1 MNLFAD
7 LKLRWKLMAIIVI
20 PVVCLVYF
28 AQTQVM
34 RNVALVE
41 EDNNI
46 LMLSEFSVKAS
57 ALVHELQKERGITAG
72 FMDSRGLRFSNEVQD
87 QRRNVDAKR
96 DQLRLFMQSFD
107 PSISVSY
114 THLRAHET
122 N

>member
-72 FMDSRGLRFSNEVQD
+72 FMDSRG
-87 QRRNVDAKR
+87 
-96 DQLRLFMQSFD
+96 
-107 PSISVSY
+107 
-114 THLRAHET
+114 
-122 N
+122 